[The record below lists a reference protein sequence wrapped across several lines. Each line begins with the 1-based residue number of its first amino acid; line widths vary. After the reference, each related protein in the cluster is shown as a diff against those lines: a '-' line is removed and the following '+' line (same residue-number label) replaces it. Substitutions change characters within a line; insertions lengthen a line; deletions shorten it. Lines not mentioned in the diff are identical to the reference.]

1 MKSNIV
7 DPGGLCN
14 AGLLFATALAC
25 FASPKA
31 ARAEPLYS
39 RGDWLLGISAAKV
52 FTGEKLDSIS
62 AGGLAIPGAGI
73 DITNDT
79 TLTLDVSY
87 FLSPSVAINFFG
99 GFPASADLTGEGSV
113 QGLPVGETKYGPA
126 ALSLQYHFA
135 TNSGFGPYLGIGVA
149 RVLFMDEKGDAL
161 TDFDL
166 EDAWAPAI
174 QIGLRYQVNQ
184 NWLANFD
191 LRYIP
196 FETDVSGGL
205 GGAPVDAK
213 ISVDPII
220 LNAGFAYRF

>member
-1 MKSNIV
+1 MKSNVV
-7 DPGGLCN
+7 DPDGLFN
-14 AGLLFATALAC
+14 AGILFATALAC
-25 FASPKA
+25 FVSPKVL
-31 ARAEPLYS
+31 RAESLYS
-39 RGDWLLGISAAKV
+39 KGDWLLGVNAAKV
-52 FTGEKLDSIS
+52 FTGETLDSIS
-62 AGGLAIPGAGI
+62 VGGLAIPGAGI

-79 TLTLDVSY
+79 TLSFDVSY
-87 FLSPSVAINFFG
+87 FLSPSLAINFFG
-99 GFPASADLTGEGSV
+99 GFPASADLTGEDSV
-113 QGLPVGETKYGPA
+113 EGLRVGETKYGPA

-135 TNSGFGPYLGIGVA
+135 TDSEFSPYVGIGVA
-149 RVLFMDEKGDAL
+149 RLLFMDEQGNAL
-161 TDFDL
+161 TDFDI

-174 QIGLRYQVNQ
+174 QVGLRYQVNQ

-196 FETDVSGGL
+196 FETDISGGL